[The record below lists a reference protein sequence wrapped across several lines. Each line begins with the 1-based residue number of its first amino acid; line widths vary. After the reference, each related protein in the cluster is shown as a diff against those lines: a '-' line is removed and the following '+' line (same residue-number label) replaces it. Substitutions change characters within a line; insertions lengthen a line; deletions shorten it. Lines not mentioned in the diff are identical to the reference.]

1 MRYEITVEPDYL
13 KADLFDRK
21 TAGETRE
28 FLVAIAAEARKH
40 ELLQVLISVHTSRA
54 IFRVE
59 QYGIFDYFKEL
70 GELQKKYRVALT
82 GDSEEL
88 RISQEYVESLA
99 RQHGLNVRSFHSE
112 QAALSWLRDR
122 RWPPDRRRR
131 QERFE
136 GQERRRHQ
144 RRLNSGAPGI
154 S

>member
-28 FLVAIAAEARKH
+28 FLVALAVEARKH
-40 ELLQVLISVHTSRA
+40 KRWQVLISVHTSRA

-70 GELQKKYRVALT
+70 GGLSKYRVALT

-88 RISQEYVESLA
+88 RISQEYIESLA
-99 RQHGLNVRSFHSE
+99 RQHRVNVRSFQSE
-112 QAALSWLRDR
+112 QAALNWLKDR
-122 RWPPDRRRR
+122 RWPPDRRQR

-136 GQERRRHQ
+136 GQERRRHH
-144 RRLNSGAPGI
+144 RRLKSETAGI
-154 S
+154 L